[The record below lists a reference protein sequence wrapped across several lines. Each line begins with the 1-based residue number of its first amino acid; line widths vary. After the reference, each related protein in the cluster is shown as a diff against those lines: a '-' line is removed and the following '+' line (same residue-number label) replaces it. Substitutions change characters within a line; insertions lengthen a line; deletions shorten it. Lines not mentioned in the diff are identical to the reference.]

1 MLKNVVSSPFSAKLC
16 QLITWSTS
24 LVSYHPPLVSWRWL
38 QQPSELSLL
47 LLFPLQS
54 PCKGHNTCVTREQTF
69 PCCFL
74 YIFNLNFSKPWTQ
87 TTKNYH
93 LSFVRFI
100 MALWEFCAMFMQEL
114 VENVFSPV
122 GVTVCCVSVFNS
134 KLHRTEIWAVDEQG
148 VRGDGRKSCYPERS
162 SSFFTAEWK
171 GARYRNNVHQNTCTI
186 VLLFNTGYKGHTLY
200 LNL

>member
-1 MLKNVVSSPFSAKLC
+1 
-16 QLITWSTS
+16 
-24 LVSYHPPLVSWRWL
+24 
-38 QQPSELSLL
+38 
-47 LLFPLQS
+47 
-54 PCKGHNTCVTREQTF
+54 
-69 PCCFL
+69 
-74 YIFNLNFSKPWTQ
+74 
-87 TTKNYH
+87 
-93 LSFVRFI
+93 
-100 MALWEFCAMFMQEL
+100 MFMQEL

-148 VRGDGRKSCYPERS
+148 LRGDGRKSCYPERS

-186 VLLFNTGYKGHTLY
+186 VLLFNIGYKGHKLY